1 MTLPFFPHTAHHSAR
16 PFHAAAARFRRR
28 RKQCCRQSAQ
38 CGIVSARQAEKAR
51 RRRFI
56 SAQPARRQAKIR
68 SGASFP
74 RVPDICTLPGAR
86 SPSAQMRRSDREI
99 AAYPIRPHARAF
111 FYPARS
117 ERKHSNTPTGA
128 FPNAVRGF
136 AAFCLDRLARAAED
150 SASRR
155 KKRGMPPVFPNPLP
169 NPAFFL
175 FRSSLLFRAAPIRS
189 MERGIPRPFRS
200 RHPECANV
208 FLFAQMPSL
217 HKCYPFN
224 I

>member
-1 MTLPFFPHTAHHSAR
+1 MLPAIRTMRNRICPAGRESPPQAVHLR
-16 PFHAAAARFRRR
+16 AARTEACGNTARR
-28 RKQCCRQSAQ
+28 
-38 CGIVSARQAEKAR
+38 IVSARAGYLHPTR
-51 RRRFI
+51 
-56 SAQPARRQAKIR
+56 
-68 SGASFP
+68 
-74 RVPDICTLPGAR
+74 CTR

-136 AAFCLDRLARAAED
+136 AAFCLD
-150 SASRR
+150 
-155 KKRGMPPVFPNPLP
+155 PVFPNPLP

>member
-1 MTLPFFPHTAHHSAR
+1 MRNRICPAGRESPPQAVHLR
-16 PFHAAAARFRRR
+16 AARTEACGNTARR
-28 RKQCCRQSAQ
+28 
-38 CGIVSARQAEKAR
+38 IVSARAGYLHPTR
-51 RRRFI
+51 
-56 SAQPARRQAKIR
+56 
-68 SGASFP
+68 
-74 RVPDICTLPGAR
+74 CTR

>member
-1 MTLPFFPHTAHHSAR
+1 MLPASRTMRNRICPAGRESPPQAVHLR
-16 PFHAAAARFRRR
+16 AARTEACGNTARR
-28 RKQCCRQSAQ
+28 
-38 CGIVSARQAEKAR
+38 IVSARAGYLHPTR
-51 RRRFI
+51 
-56 SAQPARRQAKIR
+56 
-68 SGASFP
+68 
-74 RVPDICTLPGAR
+74 CTR

-155 KKRGMPPVFPNPLP
+155 KKSGMPPVFPNPLP
-169 NPAFFL
+169 NPAFFPL
-175 FRSSLLFRAAPIRS
+175 PPQPAFPSSAHTLHGARHSAA
-189 MERGIPRPFRS
+189 IPEPASGMCKCF
-200 RHPECANV
+200 PLCTNA
-208 FLFAQMPSL
+208 FLAQMLS
-217 HKCYPFN
+217 F
-224 I
+224 